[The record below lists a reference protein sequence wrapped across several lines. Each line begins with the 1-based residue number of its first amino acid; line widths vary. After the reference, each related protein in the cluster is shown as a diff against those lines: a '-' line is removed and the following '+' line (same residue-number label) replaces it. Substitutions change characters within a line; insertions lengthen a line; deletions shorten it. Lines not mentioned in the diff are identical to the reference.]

1 MGNLRFIF
9 IFRVLDRGVEMQIT
23 GVISQVGFRTK
34 QFETQCGHV
43 WVRVAAE
50 LRPKTQEYP
59 HGAGLR
65 ASDADDDGAF

>member
-1 MGNLRFIF
+1 
-9 IFRVLDRGVEMQIT
+9 MQIT